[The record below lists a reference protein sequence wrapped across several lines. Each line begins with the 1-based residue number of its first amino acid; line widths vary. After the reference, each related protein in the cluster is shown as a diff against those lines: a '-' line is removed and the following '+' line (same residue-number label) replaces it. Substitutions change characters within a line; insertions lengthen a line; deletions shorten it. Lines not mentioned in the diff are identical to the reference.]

1 MKVHP
6 VSTARA
12 SATRRRL
19 RRAAAAHASRI
30 SPPGSSNALS
40 HEQIA
45 MRAYELFLRR
55 GAQDGDDLQDWLA
68 AERELLGGLTAAAAG
83 PSSADDDTPP
93 PEAA

>member
-6 VSTARA
+6 VSTVRA

-19 RRAAAAHASRI
+19 RRAAADHASQI
-30 SPPGSSNALS
+30 SPPGSPDALS

-45 MRAYELFLRR
+45 MRAYEIFLRR

-68 AERELLGGLTAAAAG
+68 AERELLSGLTAAAAG
-83 PSSADDDTPP
+83 PSSAEDDAPP